1 MTATRKALVPGLLL
15 AGLIAFAN
23 SAWAY
28 SAGRFTRGNTG
39 GEFPGELV
47 CTRCH
52 QGNELNSGS
61 GTVGIT
67 VGETPAAEYTY
78 TPGETVSLI
87 ISLTDENAALAGFQ
101 LTLRSG
107 EGCGQPGTLAAGPS
121 DAGSTVKTIDGTC
134 NGSTVQWAAHNR
146 PAIGPSATW
155 DVAWTPPAE
164 GVGPVA
170 VALAVN
176 AANGNRNRTGD
187 TIYTYTAT
195 IEQAGAAA
203 PPMPPAISDGGVV
216 LADRVSETTTGAP
229 NALAAALG
237 TGFTEAEDPVSGT
250 VDDAGRISTS
260 LSGTCVEVNQ
270 HRAPIIQVAPEEV
283 TFQIPSE
290 SGIGVASVQ
299 VIRGCDADGELRSN
313 SAMFQIA
320 AVQPVFFQFSESP
333 PGVSALHADL
343 TLVAAADS
351 IPGRVTRPAVP
362 GDFVTFFG
370 TGFGRTVPA
379 LETGEIAVEPHGLAA
394 DSFRPMIGEMEVPAE
409 KILYAGAALNF
420 AGLYQLTFQVPDTVA
435 AGSHAFS
442 VLLDG
447 VASADGPMLEVGDP
461 ADAMPTACT
470 VGLVVMPDSTCEVM
484 VGESTARFEINDDGQ
499 GCLVVGMDTT
509 CGDQSL
515 SAEGVEAAKNDNGS
529 WTIGTVPAPP
539 EPSEDMEIPNCEADM
554 VIRPGGIC
562 KAVILGIQAFLEIT
576 EEGEAC
582 AKITSPDSACILSGA
597 DELDLSAYGAEIEK
611 NEDNSWTVVRVPPPP
626 SSDP

>member
-39 GEFPGELV
+39 GAFPGEVV

-52 QGNELNSGS
+52 QGNDLNSGS

-67 VGETPAAEYTY
+67 VGGTPAAEYTY

-87 ISLTDENAALAGFQ
+87 ISFTDENAALAGFQ

-107 EGCGQPGTLAAGPS
+107 DGCGQPGTLAAGPS

-134 NGSTVQWAAHNR
+134 NDTAVQWAAHNR
-146 PAIGPSATW
+146 PAVGSSATW

-195 IEQAGAAA
+195 IEEAGATA

-270 HRAPIIQVAPEEV
+270 HRAPIIQAAREEV

-290 SGIGVASVQ
+290 SGIGAASVQ

-379 LETGEIAVEPHGLAA
+379 LETGEIAVEPHVLAA

-420 AGLYQLTFQVPDTVA
+420 AGLYQLTFQVPDSVA

-447 VASADGPMLEVGDP
+447 VASAGGPMLEVGDP

-611 NEDNSWTVVRVPPPP
+611 NEDNSWTVVKVPPPP
-626 SSDP
+626 SSGP